1 MEAKRAESKYAVIKK
16 QLYLIQSIEPESKTK
31 SYNSGQSFLIKL
43 FASLAVKV

>member
-31 SYNSGQSFLIKL
+31 SAAIIQGI
-43 FASLAVKV
+43 AS